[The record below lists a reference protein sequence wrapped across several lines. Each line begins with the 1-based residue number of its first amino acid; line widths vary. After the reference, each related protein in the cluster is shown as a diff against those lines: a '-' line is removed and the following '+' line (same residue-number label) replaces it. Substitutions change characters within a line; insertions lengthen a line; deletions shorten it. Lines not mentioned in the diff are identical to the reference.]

1 VRSVPDYISPIISYR
16 VWQWDVAGLRS
27 LNGELWQP
35 GKPLEAGCKVSKF
48 APLRGHACATHSPH
62 DAPQMNCTC
71 GIYGSKSLEHL
82 PKYGFERSRIQGQ
95 VSLWGTVVE
104 HQYGWRARYAYL
116 KSFSLLP
123 EIFPLTLTEIQ
134 SRLLSLI
141 SFGRDIFII
150 HDRASLPLW
159 KEKSGLVAAGLDFL
173 MSRGSKWYAQRH
185 QESTIKRGDRV
196 AIVGRGTAVIREIDS
211 EWIQVVL
218 GNKTMVRIARKR
230 VFWNKQN
237 VRWETSPHA
246 SYEAYGNG

>member
-1 VRSVPDYISPIISYR
+1 
-16 VWQWDVAGLRS
+16 
-27 LNGELWQP
+27 
-35 GKPLEAGCKVSKF
+35 
-48 APLRGHACATHSPH
+48 
-62 DAPQMNCTC
+62 MNCTC

-104 HQYGWRARYAYL
+104 HQYGWRAQYAYP

-123 EIFPLTLTEIQ
+123 EILPLTLTEIQ

-141 SFGRDIFII
+141 SYGRDIFII
-150 HDRASLPLW
+150 HDGASLPLW
-159 KEKSGLVAAGLDFL
+159 QEKSGLAPAGLDFL

-185 QESTIKRGDRV
+185 QESTMKPGDRV

-218 GNKTMVRIARKR
+218 GNKAMVRIARKR

-237 VRWETSPHA
+237 VRWETSPPA
-246 SYEAYGNG
+246 CYEAYGNG